1 MFAKL
6 TDDYIG
12 CTIGLILQR
21 VLIMYDLVFF
31 YPQGHEGH
39 YERGHPERPE
49 RVETIRSALEEHGY
63 WSTYPHLTPSNVS
76 EDVISAIHTANY
88 LRALE
93 DISRKGMRFDA
104 DTYTTPQTWDL
115 ANKSTGGAVAVSR
128 AVWSGE
134 AKRGFALTRPPG
146 HHATP
151 QRAMGFCLLN
161 NVALAAE
168 DLIQM
173 ENAHRLAIIDL
184 DLHHG
189 NGTQDIFFSRGDV
202 FYIST
207 HQYPHYPGT
216 GWLNE
221 TGDGSGEMKTANF
234 PLPPY
239 SGDLAFFTVMDEFIL
254 PLLDRYQ
261 PEMVLV
267 SYGFDPHFNDPL
279 GNLQL
284 TSSGYGKLIAS
295 LASWA
300 DENCQGRIS
309 LFLEGGYD
317 LQAAESCSLAVV
329 AALLGEPIQQE
340 YDQRLGTAKNG
351 EPSTFNAI
359 LEQAKLLWEIK

>member
-1 MFAKL
+1 M
-6 TDDYIG
+6 DE
-12 CTIGLILQR
+12 LI
-21 VLIMYDLVFF
+21 FF

-39 YERGHPERPE
+39 YELGHPERPE
-49 RVETIRSALEEHGY
+49 RVETIRTTFEEHGY
-63 WSTYPHLTPSNVS
+63 WAQYPHLEPIKMSK
-76 EDVISAIHTANY
+76 DVLSAIHTPVY
-88 LRALE
+88 LSALE
-93 DISRKGMRFDA
+93 DISRKGVRFDA
-104 DTYTTPQTWDL
+104 DTYTTTESWRL
-115 ANKSTGGAVAVSR
+115 ALNSAGGAAAVSQ
-128 AVWSGE
+128 AVWMGE

-151 QRAMGFCLLN
+151 HRAMGFCLLN

-168 DLIQM
+168 NLIQM
-173 ENAHRLAIIDL
+173 EDARRLAIIDL

-202 FYIST
+202 FYLST

-221 TGDGSGEMKTANF
+221 TGEDTGEMKTANF

-239 SGDLAFFTVMDEFIL
+239 SGDHAFITVMDEFIL
-254 PLLDRYQ
+254 PLLDRFQ

-267 SYGFDPHFNDPL
+267 SYGFDPHFDDPL

-284 TSSGYGKLIAS
+284 TSGGYGKLIES
-295 LASWA
+295 LVLWA

-317 LQAAESCSLAVV
+317 LRAAEACSLAVV
-329 AALLGEPIQQE
+329 AALLGENIQHS
-340 YDQRLGTAKNG
+340 YDQHVSFTEDD
-351 EPSTFNAI
+351 EPDTFYSI
-359 LEQAKLLWEIK
+359 LEQAKRLWEIE